1 MLNLVKYELRGKL
14 LTILGICLTVIM
26 GNLLLMTK
34 IGSWQIGVPVLSSIL
49 GIGALFIMFISSLTL
64 MSDYLYDEQG
74 YLLFTLPQ
82 SGLSIMVSRLVA
94 AVSQISIVTIVS
106 LVMFSF
112 IDQGR
117 ILNVILRDIEIA
129 ELLYSILM
137 YLWTIISTLTF
148 IYFCM
153 VVGKIALKGKKIGK
167 MGSFIIFFVF
177 SMLRNGLSF
186 IFADFFPQM
195 VQLHSITT
203 VTINIGS
210 MIFDIITFAILLM
223 VTSYLIEHKVDL

>member
-1 MLNLVKYELRGKL
+1 MFNLIKYELRGKS

-34 IGSWQIGVPVLSSIL
+34 VGSWQIGAPVLSGFL
-49 GIGALFIMFISSLTL
+49 GIGALIVMFFSSFTL

-82 SGLSIMVSRLVA
+82 SGLSIMASRLIA
-94 AVSQISIVTIVS
+94 AVMQIGLVTIVS

-117 ILNVILRDIEIA
+117 ILSVILRDIEA
-129 ELLYSILM
+129 SELLYSILM
-137 YLWTIISTLTF
+137 YLWSIVSTLTF

-167 MGSFIIFFVF
+167 IGSFIIFFLL
-177 SMLRNGLSF
+177 SMVRNGLTF
-186 IFADFFPQM
+186 IISDFFPQM
-195 VQLHSITT
+195 VQLHSVTT
-203 VTINIGS
+203 ITINIGTT
-210 MIFDIITFAILLM
+210 IFDMVTFAILLM
-223 VTSYLIEHKVDL
+223 ATSYLLENKVDL